1 MKLFRPRDN
10 LSSLKHG
17 NVANFSWY
25 ASCKH
30 IWRQAI
36 EFEASCLCIN
46 GKESV
51 QLTCW
56 KKGKGIVEMEHG
68 STYRLEGYHLS
79 CYLWNDALQ
88 WGGIENSGWY
98 GNHELVIIQVY
109 YLQVLK
115 ITNFL
120 WYMSLVLIFGRNNM
134 HFVKLQELVCFLWEE
149 RPFIEGSSILVAFMW
164 ALPHCGQHLQN
175 EVYFMIHSKFMAFL
189 NLLAKLKNAFYGMS
203 LIFLDN

>member
-10 LSSLKHG
+10 LSCLKHG

-56 KKGKGIVEMEHG
+56 KKGKGIVEMEHD
-68 STYRLEGYHLS
+68 STYQLEGYHLR

-115 ITNFL
+115 IINFL
-120 WYMSLVLIFGRNNM
+120 WYMSLVLRPNVSRFEILKREGGILP
-134 HFVKLQELVCFLWEE
+134 VKPL
-149 RPFIEGSSILVAFMW
+149 SSRSM
-164 ALPHCGQHLQN
+164 C
-175 EVYFMIHSKFMAFL
+175 HS
-189 NLLAKLKNAFYGMS
+189 
-203 LIFLDN
+203 LDNVPSHVGKNPLKLLYCKLMRFLIYANDLVHQAMGH